1 MGAFAEP
8 ANRQSRTE
16 GMQGD
21 RRAAEIRLRP
31 QDIDAITTGMRD

>member
-1 MGAFAEP
+1 
-8 ANRQSRTE
+8 
-16 GMQGD
+16 MQGH